1 MSPATIGALGGISG
15 LFGLLALITYGY
27 LYFSLKAA
35 RRSVSNVI
43 GGEQLFN
50 ADQVLAILAQ
60 FKDDHPSRLEA
71 LKVLTRYDTSQAR
84 QLLTKIEGNIDVNKV
99 ELATSKSG
107 RQFALIAGF
116 FLIGIS
122 GVALS
127 YEGVAPIASLIW
139 PPPKCDTEKNASFQ
153 VSLHYRADDSQ
164 SRRLAQLAQNKLTA
178 AGFSVDQ
185 SASQDTG
192 FRKEGPRVDWFKD
205 PHGTE
210 VAASDAKS
218 AAACA
223 ANILSGSRPKGWA
236 AFQPHKETWRPDFVS
251 SQARRLGAWF

>member
-35 RRSVSNVI
+35 RRSVSNII

-60 FKDDHPSRLEA
+60 FKDDHHTRLEA
-71 LKVLTRYDTSQAR
+71 LKVLTRYETSQAR
-84 QLLTKIEGNIDVNKV
+84 QFLTRIEGNIDVNKV

-107 RQFALIAGF
+107 RQLALIAGF

-127 YEGVAPIASLIW
+127 YEGVAPMASLIW
-139 PPPKCDTEKNASFQ
+139 SPPKCDMQKNASFQ
-153 VSLHYRADDSQ
+153 VSLHYRADDSP
-164 SRRLAQLAQNKLTA
+164 SRTLAQRAQNKLPE

-192 FRKEGPRVDWFKD
+192 FRNEGPRVDWFRD
-205 PHGTE
+205 PQGTE

-223 ANILSGSRPKGWA
+223 AYILSGLRPKGWDD
-236 AFQPHKETWRPDFVS
+236 FQPHEEKWRPQFLS